1 MQLARAITELTD
13 VHRPCLAIGFFDGVH
28 LGHQQIIRQ
37 AVADARRH
45 ATRSVVLTFDVHPGT
60 IVAPEQAPSLIQT
73 RDQRIASIA
82 ALGPDAL
89 LMLPFTAEFS
99 RQPAIDFIRTLHRE
113 LRGIHGICIGANFH
127 FGHRRT
133 GNLATLQESGAQLGF
148 AVHGM
153 AAVGLDGTA
162 ISSTR
167 IRQAIRD
174 GELDDAGQMLGRPW
188 SLAGTV
194 VHGEQRGRALG
205 FPTAN
210 IEVPGLALPPFGVYA
225 AQVVAAGRRH
235 PAVVNLGLRPTIS
248 PRAVQPLL
256 EAHLLD
262 FSGDL
267 YGQTLEVIPLAHLRG
282 EQRFSS
288 METLREQIA
297 RDVAAARSTLR

>member
-1 MQLARAITELTD
+1 MKLARAISDLPD
-13 VHRPCLAIGFFDGVH
+13 AGRPCLAIGFFDGVH

-37 AVADARRH
+37 AVADARQH
-45 ATRSVVLTFDVHPGT
+45 GATSIVLTFDVHPAT
-60 IVAPEQAPSLIQT
+60 VVAPDQAPSLIQT
-73 RDQRIASIA
+73 PEQRIASIA

-89 LMLPFTAEFS
+89 LMLPFTRDFS
-99 RQPAIDFIRTLHRE
+99 RQPAADFINRLHGE

-133 GNLATLQESGAQLGF
+133 GNLSLLQEMGTKLGF
-148 AVHGM
+148 SVHGV

-174 GELDDAGQMLGRPW
+174 GRLDEAGQMLGRPW

-194 VHGEQRGRALG
+194 VHGERRGHSLG

-225 AQVVAAGRRH
+225 AQALAANVWH
-235 PAVVNLGLRPTIS
+235 PAVVNLGVRPTVS
-248 PRAVQPLL
+248 PRTARPLL

-267 YGQTLEVIPLAHLRG
+267 YGQSLEVTPLTHLRG
-282 EQRFSS
+282 EQKFGGVH
-288 METLREQIA
+288 ELREQIA
-297 RDVAAARSTLR
+297 RDVAEARRALH